1 MYHLEQKER
10 HTVHSSKKNIP
21 KTQNPNKVKFG
32 CVGTTFQQKA
42 FCVGGWCGTVRVV
55 CRLPSPFERMGFP
68 PCDSVELP
76 RELGLDTK
84 AFHTPKKKNAKSPHT
99 QRLKTPYE
107 NHSVSGQGWFG
118 SAHTRT
124 PTSGL
129 VWVFQ
134 TEVRVILFNSMGFC
148 FVVVMFRS
156 FLCQCLREKK
166 RHFVWTIS

>member
-84 AFHTPKKKNAKSPHT
+84 AFHTPKKKECEVSTHTTIKNALRKS
-99 QRLKTPYE
+99 
-107 NHSVSGQGWFG
+107 
-118 SAHTRT
+118 
-124 PTSGL
+124 
-129 VWVFQ
+129 
-134 TEVRVILFNSMGFC
+134 FC
-148 FVVVMFRS
+148 FGAGVVRI
-156 FLCQCLREKK
+156 RTHTHTHK
-166 RHFVWTIS
+166 RIGLGVSDGGSGDFV